1 MHRLK
6 KTKQMA
12 ILCCPKIYWD
22 LIFNDAF
29 EQIWLWPY
37 KAPGVVESGSYN
49 ITIVCGPR
57 DMRLQKYVLISQK

>member
-1 MHRLK
+1 MFSNRSASSLMLNKIVLK
-6 KTKQMA
+6 QV
-12 ILCCPKIYWD
+12 
-22 LIFNDAF
+22 
-29 EQIWLWPY
+29 WLWPY